1 MPLRVDR
8 RTSAVESRV
17 DWLVYRWEPGQVV
30 ERLVESAFRRIFA
43 FRRTLELH
51 TLAAGWMLTITFELD
66 LVSGLLTVLAAEF
79 PERTMGFDVALTRGM
94 RALRC

>member
-1 MPLRVDR
+1 MPLRVDG
-8 RTSAVESRV
+8 RTCAVESRV

-30 ERLVESAFRRIFA
+30 EQTLVESAFRR
-43 FRRTLELH
+43 TLELQ
-51 TLAAGWMLTITFELD
+51 TLTAGWMLTVTLQLD
-66 LVSGLLTVLAAEF
+66 LVSRLLAVLAAEF